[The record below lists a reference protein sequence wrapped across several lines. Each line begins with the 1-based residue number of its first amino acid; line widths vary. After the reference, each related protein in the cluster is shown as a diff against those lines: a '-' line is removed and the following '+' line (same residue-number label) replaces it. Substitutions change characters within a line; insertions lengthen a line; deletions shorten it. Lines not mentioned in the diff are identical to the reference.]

1 MSRFFWK
8 FLALFCGCLGLPRL
22 AADRVNLGSGVNW
35 GEGLTPRRFLTQWH
49 FIHGA

>member
-1 MSRFFWK
+1 MGPMASLGFES
-8 FLALFCGCLGLPRL
+8 LLSLGLPRL